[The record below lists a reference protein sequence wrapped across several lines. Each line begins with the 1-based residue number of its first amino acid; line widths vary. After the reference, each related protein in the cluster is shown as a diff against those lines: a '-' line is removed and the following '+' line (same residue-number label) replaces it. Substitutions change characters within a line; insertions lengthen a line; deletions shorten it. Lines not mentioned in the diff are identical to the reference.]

1 MTAGV
6 KAGVPAAVLAVDG
19 GNSKTD
25 VALLAA
31 DGSVLA
37 HVRGAGSNPQTVGV
51 DAARATLTKLVDVV
65 RERARL
71 AGDGPAAEVAALCL
85 AGADLPEEVA
95 RTTAWAGG
103 LGWAR
108 RVVVETDIVAILHAS
123 PHAQNAVA
131 VVCGGGINAIGL
143 RGAAVRF
150 PALGT
155 LTGDW
160 GGGMQLAMEVM
171 FAASRAEDG
180 RGPATVLA
188 DAVCALWGTDS
199 VRDAAEAVHTGR
211 IAFDRLHELPPLI
224 FTAAAAGDPVA
235 AGLVDR
241 LADEVAG
248 MAAACLRRLDVGSG
262 PATVLLGG
270 GVLLANAETI
280 VPAVRRRLAPP
291 EAGVASGVAAR
302 PSSGEEAGVEVGL
315 ITAPPIVGA
324 AVFGFGVG
332 QPAGPEVLDRVRSA
346 LITEFNWRG

>member
-1 MTAGV
+1 VGEEYGVTAG
-6 KAGVPAAVLAVDG
+6 GVARAMAAVLAVDG

-31 DGSVLA
+31 DGSVLG

-51 DAARATLTKLVDVV
+51 GAARATLTKLVDAV
-65 RERARL
+65 RQRAGL
-71 AGDGPAAEVAALCL
+71 TGDGPAAEVAALCL

-95 RTTAWAGG
+95 RATAWAGE

-108 RVVVETDIVAILHAS
+108 RVVVETDIVAMLHAS
-123 PHAQNAVA
+123 PHAENAVA

-143 RGAAVRF
+143 RGADGATVRF
-150 PALGT
+150 PALGM

-180 RGPATVLA
+180 RGPATALA
-188 DAVCALWGTDS
+188 DAVCSLWGTDS

-224 FTAAAAGDPVA
+224 FTAAADGDPVA
-235 AGLVDR
+235 AGLVNR

-248 MAAACLRRLDVGSG
+248 MAASCLRRLDVESA

-270 GVLLANAETI
+270 GVLLANAETM
-280 VPAVRRRLAPP
+280 VPAVRRRLTRP
-291 EAGVASGVAAR
+291 EAGPPAGAA
-302 PSSGEEAGVEVGL
+302 AVEVGV

-324 AVFGFGVG
+324 AVFGFGVD
-332 QPAGPEVLDRVRSA
+332 QPAGPEVLDRVRAA
-346 LITEFNWRG
+346 LITELNWRG